1 MTKNSL
7 AQLRKRSGLYTQ
19 RAVGGLAL
27 VLLHEW
33 DAIWRHGIALRE
45 RLALARKA
53 RGVSELLREQAD
65 LLAET
70 RARLAMDNDE
80 RRALLNG
87 WLADLR
93 GGLREAA

>member
-1 MTKNSL
+1 MTKKSL
-7 AQLRKRSGLYTQ
+7 VRLRKRGGLYTQ

-33 DAIWRHGIALRE
+33 DALWRHGIALRE
-45 RLALARKA
+45 RLVLARRA
-53 RGVSELLREQAD
+53 RGVSQLLREQAD

-70 RARLAMDNDE
+70 RARLAMDHHE

-87 WLADLR
+87 LVADLR
-93 GGLREAA
+93 G